1 MRDPPVTP
9 DPRPAPGPEPDLG
22 EPLVDAHAGSDEEV
36 LTSCGSFQIRAADT
50 ERGRSS
56 ARILVERQY
65 ARRGYHSTLTSP
77 FELANRLTLVATD
90 AGRTIG
96 TLSVRFD
103 GDDGLAADELFRAHA
118 DALRQDGQ
126 RLCEFTKLAV
136 DTSARSREV
145 LASLFHVAYLFAHR
159 LGGFRTLLIEVNP
172 RHVAFYER
180 MLGFR
185 VLGAEQLNPRVNAP
199 ALLLALD
206 FRHAAAQIAR
216 LAGLRG
222 DAAGERSL
230 YPWFFAPAEEQGILR
245 RLQAADG

>member
-1 MRDPPVTP
+1 MRDPPVAP
-9 DPRPAPGPEPDLG
+9 DPRPAPAPAPAR
-22 EPLVDAHAGSDEEV
+22 PLIDGDAGANDEV
-36 LTSCGSFQIRAADT
+36 LTACGSFQIRAADT

-77 FELANRLTLVATD
+77 FEPANRVTLVATD
-90 AGRTIG
+90 TGRTIG

-159 LGGFRTLLIEVNP
+159 LGGYRTLLIEVNP
-172 RHVAFYER
+172 RHVGFYER

-185 VLGAEQLNPRVNAP
+185 VLGPERPNPRVNAP
-199 ALLLALD
+199 AMLLALD
-206 FRHAAAQIAR
+206 FRHAAGQIAR
-216 LAGLRG
+216 LAGLRA

>member
-1 MRDPPVTP
+1 MRDPPVAP
-9 DPRPAPGPEPDLG
+9 DPRPAPAPAPAR
-22 EPLVDAHAGSDEEV
+22 PLIDGDAGANDEV
-36 LTSCGSFQIRAADT
+36 LTACGSFQIRAADT

-77 FELANRLTLVATD
+77 FEPANRVTLVATD
-90 AGRTIG
+90 TGRTIG

-159 LGGFRTLLIEVNP
+159 LGGYRTLLIEVNP
-172 RHVAFYER
+172 RHVGFYER

-185 VLGAEQLNPRVNAP
+185 VLGPERPNPRVNAP
-199 ALLLALD
+199 AMLLALD
-206 FRHAAAQIAR
+206 FRHAAGQIAR
-216 LAGLRG
+216 LAGLRA

-245 RLQAADG
+245 RLQAAGC